1 MVILKTDN
9 GKLDNM
15 KDIEKIKF
23 IYGLTLVTFAIIGG
37 IIFFLESFKILDEV
51 LSTTKTS
58 RIWEEDST
66 PIFLGL
72 CGLAGAYLLAS
83 VKPTN
88 TETKMK
94 VSSEQKPTEY

>member
-1 MVILKTDN
+1 VAILKKDN
-9 GKLDNM
+9 VKLDNM

-37 IIFFLESFKILDEV
+37 VIFFLESFKILDEV
-51 LSTTKTS
+51 LSTSKTS

-83 VKPTN
+83 VKQKN
-88 TETKMK
+88 TETKMED
-94 VSSEQKPTEY
+94 SSEQKNN